1 MRERPRFT
9 VELRSGRLVE
19 ARVFWLKTA
28 QDTADYQS
36 ALATEFAKVPSTLQ
50 PVLCADHRPVRVY
63 PTPAADALTEAF
75 RGNNTRLERAA
86 LVIDPS
92 NATLL
97 MQLERIVREA
107 SYERRRVF
115 RDASGALAHLSAV
128 LNEREQRRAGEFL
141 AEWTEPAR

>member
-9 VELRSGRLVE
+9 VELRAGRLVE

-28 QDTADYQS
+28 QDVADYQT
-36 ALATEFAKVPSTLQ
+36 ALGAEFSKVPATLQ
-50 PVLCADHRPVRVY
+50 VVLCADHRPVRVY

-86 LVIDPS
+86 LVIDPT

-107 SYERRRVF
+107 NYERRRVF
-115 RDASGALAHLSAV
+115 RDGSSALVHLNAA
-128 LNEREQRRAGEFL
+128 LNEREQRRAAEFL
-141 AEWTEPAR
+141 AEWTEVAR